1 MNTKLIRSQGS
12 GFPLP
17 RPTQRES
24 FQKGEIRAVIRNT
37 IHTIYFV
44 WEITTHVY
52 YFIILSNISSHYTRT
67 VQTRSNKNTG
77 ISCERGGSGGDGC
90 PGGWRA
96 PARSDEWGMR
106 RPAGVRVTHATRAV
120 GLHVSP
126 TPLATHQL
134 HPHAHH
140 VNNAHYWH
148 TWYLKQYQKNWVL
161 NIASQGIR
169 LPYCWQA
176 GRQQMWQPACD
187 SVGCTWAWGCG
198 RGGDASLASRPR
210 LSGCNNGFIK
220 AQQREAERPSVP
232 ITEKVQ

>member
-1 MNTKLIRSQGS
+1 MYIISLSSVI
-12 GFPLP
+12 FLVI
-17 RPTQRES
+17 TQELYR
-24 FQKGEIRAVIRNT
+24 
-37 IHTIYFV
+37 
-44 WEITTHVY
+44 
-52 YFIILSNISSHYTRT
+52 L
-67 VQTRSNKNTG
+67 VQIKTQVSVA
-77 ISCERGGSGGDGC
+77 RGGEWR
-90 PGGWRA
+90 GWLPKGVKGTGPERWV
-96 PARSDEWGMR
+96 RDRW
-106 RPAGVRVTHATRAV
+106 PAGVRVTHSTHAV

-126 TPLATHQL
+126 TPLVTHQL
-134 HPHAHH
+134 HPHAHN